1 MNRDRHRG
9 PEASIEYDVN
19 RSNWSIDGTKR
30 RDRAGPDAEQ
40 PLHVFRLGE
49 RQFYRSSYLG
59 NAREISS
66 PVARSDDEP
75 VLSAIVLQEEILGM
89 CPRQLTMHESTVIDR
104 KDSGVLKCFAGN
116 SQVGKLRVNF
126 VFGHRSRY
134 PSLYTDLN
142 CHDGSEPEPIRHGQ
156 MRSEERRV
164 GKECVS
170 TCRSRWSP

>member
-1 MNRDRHRG
+1 
-9 PEASIEYDVN
+9 
-19 RSNWSIDGTKR
+19 
-30 RDRAGPDAEQ
+30 
-40 PLHVFRLGE
+40 
-49 RQFYRSSYLG
+49 
-59 NAREISS
+59 
-66 PVARSDDEP
+66 
-75 VLSAIVLQEEILGM
+75 M

-156 MRSEERRV
+156 MTSPCRGSARSARCLMPMTAMADLGLADPYLVREDE
-164 GKECVS
+164 GETHKPS
-170 TCRSRWSP
+170 

>member
-1 MNRDRHRG
+1 
-9 PEASIEYDVN
+9 
-19 RSNWSIDGTKR
+19 
-30 RDRAGPDAEQ
+30 
-40 PLHVFRLGE
+40 
-49 RQFYRSSYLG
+49 
-59 NAREISS
+59 
-66 PVARSDDEP
+66 
-75 VLSAIVLQEEILGM
+75 M

-156 MRSEERRV
+156 MTSPSRGSARSARCNMPMTAMADQGHSAGLTALRDRDLDDLRSDERRV
-164 GKECVS
+164 GKEGV
-170 TCRSRWSP
+170 RKGKRG

>member
-1 MNRDRHRG
+1 
-9 PEASIEYDVN
+9 
-19 RSNWSIDGTKR
+19 
-30 RDRAGPDAEQ
+30 
-40 PLHVFRLGE
+40 
-49 RQFYRSSYLG
+49 
-59 NAREISS
+59 
-66 PVARSDDEP
+66 
-75 VLSAIVLQEEILGM
+75 M

-156 MRSEERRV
+156 MTRSEEHTSELQSLLRNSSAV
-164 GKECVS
+164 FCLKKKK
-170 TCRSRWSP
+170 TQLT

>member
-1 MNRDRHRG
+1 
-9 PEASIEYDVN
+9 
-19 RSNWSIDGTKR
+19 
-30 RDRAGPDAEQ
+30 
-40 PLHVFRLGE
+40 
-49 RQFYRSSYLG
+49 
-59 NAREISS
+59 
-66 PVARSDDEP
+66 
-75 VLSAIVLQEEILGM
+75 M

-156 MRSEERRV
+156 MTSPCRGSARRSEEHTSELQSLMRISYAV
-164 GKECVS
+164 FCLKKKITTTKYS
-170 TCRSRWSP
+170 